1 VFNVYSEYH
10 TSEALQ
16 RFGDFNIDG
25 QILRTAK
32 YADNL
37 ELLAKEETVPQ
48 GMIDSLT
55 EIGIYYGI
63 EINVEKLT

>member
-32 YADNL
+32 YTDNL

-55 EIGIYYGI
+55 EI
-63 EINVEKLT
+63 